1 MTPTTAYRS
10 ATTPVS
16 SSPSF
21 DAAMLSPIA
30 FPRSSLIEKEI
41 ASHPLIAASVER
53 SQTFINQLGTDDVFG
68 IVDNG
73 GSRATSMPI
82 AGGSAYGPNGA
93 RRYASAGHEYD
104 YAQGPYE
111 LSESDASSSNGEAES
126 AHQENGDAIH
136 DDEADT
142 LHTYVGSDT
151 SSILETASVDGA
163 EETQVRY
170 SYASASPAPVPDV
183 AAAQRPTTRT
193 SRPVRKRIAGPALA
207 TYSRA
212 LPMRSYE
219 SQANLSSTSGAQGG
233 SSHNRT
239 QSVGSLVRSH
249 RPMSLAIAA
258 TASPQVQHL
267 PVRSSS
273 LRTNTIPLVPRS
285 EVVAEPS
292 RLSPHVEETGGDDI
306 EAVGG
311 SQGPSPMALNGAT
324 SADAQ
329 PSHTLVA
336 LHQAISAIN
345 AHAAHL
351 KGLLEVTRACA
362 DDAHSADWVAM
373 TSFERSWRADR
384 EELLVAIY
392 GRMDVPLTDE
402 EVEHIDL
409 VWMELRSSG
418 VTTWVLD
425 LFHHEEEDAF

>member
-10 ATTPVS
+10 ATTPIS

-21 DAAMLSPIA
+21 DPAMLSPIA

-73 GSRATSMPI
+73 GSRATSMLI

-136 DDEADT
+136 DDDT

-239 QSVGSLVRSH
+239 QSAGSLVRSH

-267 PVRSSS
+267 PIRSSS

-285 EVVAEPS
+285 DAVTEPS
-292 RLSPHVEETGGDDI
+292 RLSPHVEETSGNDI
-306 EAVGG
+306 EAAGG
-311 SQGPSPMALNGAT
+311 SQGPHSGTSPMGLSGAS

-329 PSHTLVA
+329 ATHTLVA
-336 LHQAISAIN
+336 LHQAISAIT
-345 AHAAHL
+345 AGAAHV
-351 KGLLEVTRACA
+351 KDLLEQTRARGDESGGA
-362 DDAHSADWVAM
+362 NWVAM
-373 TSFERSWRADR
+373 TTFERSWRADR
-384 EELLVAIY
+384 EELLIAIY
-392 GRMDVPLTDE
+392 GRMDVSLTDE
-402 EVEHIDL
+402 EVEYIDL
-409 VWMELRSSG
+409 ICMELRSTPWSP
-418 VTTWVLD
+418 WLMD
-425 LFHHEEEDAF
+425 FFHEEEE